1 MLKVWVEGVWLL
13 LLHFCNSMCNV
24 LCLFSTLFPL
34 MMRGELWPI
43 FFHEIFANLLI
54 FGCVGGPP
62 PSPLPPFA
70 PTLRCTCLPQ
80 RGPQACT
87 LQVGARGGGGE
98 IKLCAQNYGLRHV
111 SFLGTVLV

>member
-34 MMRGELWPI
+34 MMRGELWPF
-43 FFHEIFANLLI
+43 FFHEIFAILLI

-62 PSPLPPFA
+62 PPPPPFCPNLAMYMPA
-70 PTLRCTCLPQ
+70 PEGTPGMYIASWGK
-80 RGPQACT
+80 RG
-87 LQVGARGGGGE
+87 RGE